1 MKQITNAFLLV
12 ISLLFLTSCS
22 EDDNDPV
29 LPLGDFEKGYFVTN
43 EGPFSNGTG
52 TLTFIGDD
60 GMVMQNAYKSVNG
73 EDLGNIVQSMTMANN
88 NAYIVVNNSN
98 KVVVANRYTLEK
110 ITTIEGDDIQNP
122 RYFAAL
128 GNTGYLS
135 NWGDPFDPNDDFIA
149 VINLITNEVISTI
162 GVGEGPEDLLMA
174 NSNLFVNLQGGYAQN
189 NKVAVINTVNNT
201 LQTTI
206 TVGDVPNSLVADGTG
221 NIWVL
226 CGGKPEWT
234 GVETPGSL
242 YKINSSNFSSTSIP
256 FETAAH
262 PNHLLMEGQNLY
274 YHLNGKV
281 YKMDVKTNELPVQE
295 IMGWDGFYYA
305 MKAHNGQIYATDAG
319 NFSSEGTL
327 KVFNSS
333 SGALLETRITG
344 IIPGDIVF
352 Q

>member
-1 MKQITNAFLLV
+1 MKHIKNALLFG

-22 EDDNDPV
+22 DDDNDPV
-29 LPLGDFEKGYFVTN
+29 LPLGDFENGYFVVN

-73 EDLGNIVQSMTMANN
+73 EDLGNIVQSMAMAND

-110 ITTIEGDDIQNP
+110 ITTIEGDNIQNP
-122 RYFAAL
+122 RYFTAL

-149 VINLITNEVISTI
+149 VIDLITNEVMTTI

-174 NSNLFVNLQGGYAQN
+174 NSNLFVNLQGGFGQN
-189 NKVAVINTVNNT
+189 NKVAVINTANNT
-201 LQTTI
+201 LQSTV
-206 TVGDVPNSLVADGTG
+206 TVGDVPNSLVADASG
-221 NIWVL
+221 NVWVL

-234 GVETPGSL
+234 GAETSGGL
-242 YKINSSNFSSTSIP
+242 YKINTSNFSASAIP
-256 FETAAH
+256 FETTEH
-262 PNHLLMEGQNLY
+262 PNHLLMEAQNFY
-274 YHLNGKV
+274 YALNGKV
-281 YKMDVKTNELPVQE
+281 YKMEANANALPVQE
-295 IMGWDGFYYA
+295 IAGWDGFYYA
-305 MKAHNGQIYATDAG
+305 MKAHNGEIYATDAG
-319 NFSSEGTL
+319 NFASEGTL
-327 KVFNSS
+327 KVFNMS
-333 SGALLETRITG
+333 SGALLETRATG